1 MRPSLISL
9 ISLILLV
16 LPLQAAVSQQASRI
30 TRAEEDFFESRIR
43 PLLAAKC
50 LECHGPDTQEA
61 GLRIDSRAA
70 LLKGSEKHPVVVPGA
85 PSKSSLLTAVNQ
97 TTDLKMPPDEKL
109 SDDQLAAL
117 REWIKMGLP
126 WPANK
131 PLSRT
136 DSYDAILANHWSL
149 QPVRTRPFPVV
160 QQAQW
165 PVTGIDYYIL
175 ARLEQAGLTPSPAA
189 GRRELIR
196 RVMFDLVGL
205 APTAAQTQQFLD
217 DSAPDAY
224 QRLLDRVLASP
235 QYGER
240 WGRYW
245 LDVARYSDTVGYN
258 FMKERRFP
266 FSYTYRDYV
275 VRALNSDK
283 PYDQFIME
291 QLAADLMKLDDN
303 RNLAAMG
310 FLTVGRRYRNE
321 QLDVDD
327 RIDTMTRGMLGL
339 TVSCARCHDHKY
351 DAIPTRDYYSLYGV
365 FASSQIPAD
374 EQLPLIGTAEETP
387 YYQEFKRKLDSL
399 EGKLRNHDRVQALK
413 FTLGFRSQLVD
424 YLVRAIAAPSDE
436 QLAKLDFLKVPN
448 QKIRKA
454 QVVRWRKFLIEEK
467 SQAPAVMVPIK
478 TLAVLPAKAYS
489 DKREMLLEKLRQQP
503 AGTAPGQVNPLLK
516 QRLLDS
522 APENKIQLARVI
534 GELLQ
539 EVYLKSTQKGVP
551 LSEAEQQIRDLVS
564 RDGTPT
570 HVTLKNVKDF
580 YNRDDN
586 NKRQGVLRPVEQ
598 HKAFA
603 RGNPPR
609 AMVLSEKPKPYDPRV
624 FIRGQSGRKGDQ
636 VPRQFLYVVS
646 GKDRQPFKQGSG
658 RLEMAQAI
666 ANPSNSL
673 TARVITNRIW
683 MHHLTTPIVTT
694 PSDFG
699 IRSDRPI
706 HLDVLDYLAASLV
719 QSGWSIKQLHREI
732 MLSATYRQSSVD
744 REAGR
749 QIDTDNSLYWRMNRR
764 RLDYEAMRDSLLQAV
779 DTLDLT
785 MGGPSESL
793 TESTSL
799 HRRAIYTFVDRQDL
813 PGLLR
818 VFDFPNPDQHSAR
831 RPSTTVPQQALF
843 LMNSAVVIERVK
855 RWTTSRELA
864 DLDTDDRIR
873 RYYQQFFQ
881 RAPSEQELQI
891 GRNFVNRPP
900 DAKGGSK
907 LGPWGQYAQLL
918 LLSNEFHFID

>member
-1 MRPSLISL
+1 MRPFLT
-9 ISLILLV
+9 ILMLLA
-16 LPLQAAVSQQASRI
+16 LPIQPVFGQQTPRI
-30 TRAEEDFFESRIR
+30 TRAQEDFFESRIR

-50 LECHGPDTQEA
+50 LECHGPDNQEG

-70 LLKGSEKHPVVVPGA
+70 LLKGSETHPVVVPGD

-109 SDDQLAAL
+109 SNDQVAAL

-149 QPVRTRPFPVV
+149 QPVRKRPLPEV

-165 PVTGIDYYIL
+165 PLTGIDYYIL
-175 ARLEQAGLTPSPAA
+175 ARLEQAGLTPSPPA

-205 APTAAQTQQFLD
+205 APTPGQTRQFLD
-217 DSAPDAY
+217 DPAPDAY
-224 QRLLDRVLASP
+224 ERLLDRVLASP

-245 LDVARYSDTVGYN
+245 LDVARYSDTLGYN

-291 QLAADLMKLDDN
+291 QLAADLMKLDDD
-303 RNLAAMG
+303 RNLAALG

-327 RIDTMTRGMLGL
+327 RIDTMTRGMLGM

-365 FASSQIPAD
+365 FASSQVPAD

-387 YYQEFKRKLDSL
+387 YYQEFKTKLDQL
-399 EGKLRNHDRVQALK
+399 EGKLRNYDRAQTLK

-436 QLAKLDFLKVPN
+436 QLAKLDFLKVPS

-454 QVVRWRKFLIEEK
+454 QVVRWRQFLVEAT
-467 SQAPAVMVPIK
+467 SQPSAVLAPIK
-478 TLAVLPAKAYS
+478 TLAILPPAAFKQ
-489 DKREMLLEKLRQQP
+489 KRQPLLEQLRQQP

-516 QRLLDS
+516 EKLLAIS
-522 APENKIQLARVI
+522 PANKIQFARVI

-539 EVYLKSTQKGVP
+539 EVYLKSTQENAT
-551 LSEAEQQIRDLVS
+551 LSEAEKQLLELVT

-570 HVTLKNVKDF
+570 HVTLENVKEF

-609 AMVLSEKPKPYDPRV
+609 AMVLSEKSKPYDPRV
-624 FIRGQSGRKGDQ
+624 FIRGQAGRKGDH

-646 GKDRQPFKQGSG
+646 GKDRQPFRQGSG

-666 ANPSNSL
+666 ASPANTL
-673 TARVITNRIW
+673 TARVLANRIW
-683 MHHLTTPIVTT
+683 MHHLITPIVNT

-706 HLDVLDYLAASLV
+706 QLDVLDHLAASLV

-749 QIDTDNSLYWRMNRR
+749 KVDIDNGLYWRMNRR

-793 TESTSL
+793 AESTRL
-799 HRRAIYTFVDRQDL
+799 HRRALYTFVDRQDL

-843 LMNSAVVIERVK
+843 LMNSAVVIERVR
-855 RWTTSRELA
+855 RWTAASELA
-864 DLDTDDRIR
+864 KLETDERIR

-891 GRNFVNRPP
+891 GRDFVNRPP
-900 DAKGGSK
+900 DAKKDSE
-907 LGPWGQYAQLL
+907 LSPWAQYAQLL

>member
-1 MRPSLISL
+1 MRPLL
-9 ISLILLV
+9 TILMLLA
-16 LPLQAAVSQQASRI
+16 LPIQPAFGQQTPRI
-30 TRAEEDFFESRIR
+30 TRAQEDFFESRIR

-50 LECHGPDTQEA
+50 LECHGPDNQEG

-70 LLKGSEKHPVVVPGA
+70 LLKGSETHPVVVPGK

-109 SDDQLAAL
+109 SNDQVAAL

-149 QPVRTRPFPVV
+149 QPVRKRPLPEV

-165 PVTGIDYYIL
+165 PVTSIDYYIL
-175 ARLEQAGLTPSPAA
+175 ARLEQAGLTPSPPA

-205 APTAAQTQQFLD
+205 APTPGQTRQFLD
-217 DSAPDAY
+217 DTAPDAY
-224 QRLLDRVLASP
+224 ERLLDRVLASP

-245 LDVARYSDTVGYN
+245 LDVARYSDTLGYN

-327 RIDTMTRGMLGL
+327 RIDTMTRGMLGM

-365 FASSQIPAD
+365 FASSQVPAND
-374 EQLPLIGTAEETP
+374 QLPLIGTAEETP
-387 YYQEFKRKLDSL
+387 YYQEFKTKLDQL
-399 EGKLRNHDRVQALK
+399 EGKLRNHDRAQTLK
-413 FTLGFRSQLVD
+413 FTLGFRNQLVD

-436 QLAKLDFLKVPN
+436 QLAKLDFLKVPS

-454 QVVRWRKFLIEEK
+454 QVVRWRKFLVEAA
-467 SQAPAVMVPIK
+467 SQPSAVLAPIK
-478 TLAVLPAKAYS
+478 ALAILPPAAF
-489 DKREMLLEKLRQQP
+489 DQKRQPLLEKISQQP
-503 AGTAPGQVNPLLK
+503 AGTSPGQVNPLLK
-516 QRLLDS
+516 EKLLAIS
-522 APENKIQLARVI
+522 PTNKIQFARVI

-539 EVYLKSTQKGVP
+539 EVYLKSTQENAT
-551 LSEAEQQIRDLVS
+551 LSEAEKQLLELVT

-570 HVTLKNVKDF
+570 HVTLENVKEF

-609 AMVLSEKPKPYDPRV
+609 AMVLSEKSKPYDPRV
-624 FIRGQSGRKGDQ
+624 FIRGQAGRKGDH

-646 GKDRQPFKQGSG
+646 GKDRQPFRQGSG
-658 RLEMAQAI
+658 RLEMAKAI
-666 ANPSNSL
+666 ASPSNTL
-673 TARVITNRIW
+673 TARVLANRIW
-683 MHHLTTPIVTT
+683 MHHLTTPIVNT

-706 HLDVLDYLAASLV
+706 QLDVLDHLAASLV

-749 QIDTDNSLYWRMNRR
+749 KVDIDNGLYWRMNRR
-764 RLDYEAMRDSLLQAV
+764 RLDYEAMRDSLLQAM

-793 TESTSL
+793 TESTRL

-843 LMNSAVVIERVK
+843 LMNSAVVIERVR
-855 RWTTSRELA
+855 RWTAANELA
-864 DLDTDDRIR
+864 KLETDERIR

-891 GRNFVNRPP
+891 GRDFVKRPP
-900 DAKGGSK
+900 GATKDSE

>member
-1 MRPSLISL
+1 MRPPLIF
-9 ISLILLV
+9 LILLA
-16 LPLQAAVSQQASRI
+16 LPLQPAVGQQAPRI
-30 TRAEEDFFESRIR
+30 TRAQEDFFESRIR

-50 LECHGPDTQEA
+50 MECHGPDTQEA

-70 LLKGSEKHPVVVPGA
+70 LLKGSDKHPVVVPGA
-85 PSKSSLLTAVNQ
+85 PARSSLLTAVNQ

-109 SDDQLAAL
+109 ADDQVAAL

-136 DSYDAILANHWSL
+136 DSYDAILATHWSL
-149 QPVRTRPFPVV
+149 QPVQTQPFPLV
-160 QQAQW
+160 QQTQW
-165 PVTGIDYYIL
+165 PVTGIAYYIL
-175 ARLEQAGLTPSPAA
+175 ARLEQAGLAPSPPA

-205 APTAAQTQQFLD
+205 APTVAQTSQFLD
-217 DSAPDAY
+217 DPAPDAY

-245 LDVARYSDTVGYN
+245 LDVARYSDTLGYN

-291 QLAADLMKLDDN
+291 QLAADLMKLDDD

-327 RIDTMTRGMLGL
+327 RIDTMTRGMLGM

-351 DAIPTRDYYSLYGV
+351 DAISTRDYYSLYGV
-365 FASSQIPAD
+365 FASSQVPPD
-374 EQLPLIGTAEETP
+374 EKLPLIGTAEETP
-387 YYQEFKRKLDSL
+387 YYQEFKRKLDHL
-399 EGKLRNHDRVQALK
+399 EGKLRNHDRAQAIK

-424 YLVRAIAAPSDE
+424 YLVRAMAAPSDE
-436 QLAKLDFLKVPN
+436 QLEKLDFLKVPS
-448 QKIRKA
+448 QKIRQA
-454 QVVRWRKFLIEEK
+454 QVVRWREFLVAEK
-467 SQAPAVMVPIK
+467 SQPPAVMVPIK
-478 TLAVLPAKAYS
+478 ALAILPAKAFS
-489 DKREMLLEKLRQQP
+489 EKRDQLLEKLRQQP

-516 QRLLDS
+516 QRLLDRS
-522 APENKIQLARVI
+522 PANKIQLARVI

-539 EVYLKSTQKGVP
+539 EVYLKSTQQQDP
-551 LSEAEQQIRDLVS
+551 LSEPEHQLLELVT
-564 RDGTPT
+564 REGTPT
-570 HVTLKNVKDF
+570 HVTLENVQVF

-586 NKRQGVLRPVEQ
+586 NKRQGVLRPVEK

-609 AMVLSEKPKPYDPRV
+609 AMVLSEKPTPYDPRV
-624 FIRGQSGRKGDQ
+624 FIRGQSGRKGDP

-658 RLEMAQAI
+658 RLEMARAI
-666 ANPSNSL
+666 ADPSNTL
-673 TARVITNRIW
+673 TARVIANRVW

-699 IRSDRPI
+699 IRSDRPVQ
-706 HLDVLDYLAASLV
+706 LDVLDYLAAALV

-732 MLSATYRQSSVD
+732 MLSATYQQASVA
-744 REAGR
+744 REDGR
-749 QIDTDNSLYWRMNRR
+749 QVDIDNSLYWRMNRR

-799 HRRAIYTFVDRQDL
+799 HRRALYTFVDRQDL

-818 VFDFPNPDQHSAR
+818 IFDFPNPDQHSAR
-831 RPSTTVPQQALF
+831 RPSTTVPQQAL
-843 LMNSAVVIERVK
+843 
-855 RWTTSRELA
+855 
-864 DLDTDDRIR
+864 
-873 RYYQQFFQ
+873 
-881 RAPSEQELQI
+881 
-891 GRNFVNRPP
+891 
-900 DAKGGSK
+900 
-907 LGPWGQYAQLL
+907 
-918 LLSNEFHFID
+918 